1 MKKKPKVTAYLEKS
15 RTTIDNATGNVLT
28 ERAGVLK
35 GFGKGFQDYLK
46 WSIVQVDIET
56 NTGQFPDTHV
66 HAGKWAV
73 QILLSPC
80 DTQEQANVLADKL
93 TPIVRN
99 ALGHSVPTPLP
110 MKRQ

>member
-1 MKKKPKVTAYLEKS
+1 MKKPKVTAHLEKPV
-15 RTTIDNATGNVLT
+15 TTIDNATGESNVT
-28 ERAGVLK
+28 RKGVLK

-46 WSIVQVDIET
+46 GSIVQVDVET

-80 DTQEQANVLADKL
+80 DTQEQANALAGKI
-93 TPIVRN
+93 TPIVRQ
-99 ALGHSVPTPLP
+99 ALGRGGSTPAT
-110 MKRQ
+110 RQ